1 MVETTPENTKPE
13 VQLAEASLKPAK
25 AVKVPERTLEQL
37 DSVPVKN
44 MTEKELK
51 KYVDHLRDCK
61 VTAEVQLSSLKEAFT
76 GLKKQQE
83 RTEAEYAAF
92 RAAANTQIAFC
103 KDTLAQ
109 AFKAVHYMAPLEV

>member
-1 MVETTPENTKPE
+1 MVETTTETNVLE
-13 VQLAEASLKPAK
+13 VQPAEASLKPAK
-25 AVKVPERTLEQL
+25 TVKVPERTLEQL
-37 DSVPVKN
+37 DSVPVKH
-44 MTEKELK
+44 MTEKEIK
-51 KYVDHLRDCK
+51 KYVDYLRDCK
-61 VTAEVQLSSLKEAFT
+61 VTAEVQLSNLKEAFA

-83 RTEAEYAAF
+83 RTEADYAAF